1 MRAESQALNAHD
13 QGDDRRTNPSRRT
26 QRRLV
31 HFPERRTGFDRRS
44 CEHSSLRCAYD
55 RALRSYRT
63 DTARFFVVLATIV
76 ILNFVDL
83 LLTVRALGMGAA
95 EINPIMSGLL
105 SSSMVG
111 AALVKVGIVGVV
123 AIMLLSMRRFRR
135 VIELSL
141 LLLGIFTA
149 LTTYHAVVAIRL
161 VV

>member
-1 MRAESQALNAHD
+1 MDAYEQRT
-13 QGDDRRTNPSRRT
+13 DRRVSPNRRA
-26 QRRLV
+26 RRRFV
-31 HFPERRTGFDRRS
+31 HFPERRSGFDRRTCS
-44 CEHSSLRCAYD
+44 HSSLRCAYD
-55 RALRSYRT
+55 RALRTYRA
-63 DTARFFVVLATIV
+63 DAARFFVVLATIV
-76 ILNFVDL
+76 VLNFVDL

-105 SSSMVG
+105 SSSMVA

-149 LTTYHAVVAIRL
+149 LTTYHALVAIRL